1 MYKIWIVK
9 KDEIKNFDN
18 INRLNKFISTACTLN
33 SDLRVHRL
41 NTYTFVMID
50 YSKVEN
56 NE

>member
-1 MYKIWIVK
+1 MFKIWIVE

-18 INRLNKFISTACTLN
+18 IDRLNKFISTACTLN

-50 YSKVEN
+50 YSKVAN
-56 NE
+56 